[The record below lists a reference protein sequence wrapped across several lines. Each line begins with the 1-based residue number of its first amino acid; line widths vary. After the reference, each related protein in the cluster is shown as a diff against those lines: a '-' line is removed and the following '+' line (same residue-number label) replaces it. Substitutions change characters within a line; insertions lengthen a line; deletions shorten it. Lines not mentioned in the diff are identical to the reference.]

1 MEGLEIQ
8 EIRLSKITTN
18 DSSIRIDSE
27 YFKKEFIDIEN
38 YFIKNNFSYLHELA
52 NISDGDHAKF
62 PENQKQE
69 VRYLQAKDIKNSFI
83 EDKTPIF
90 VSRDYFLKN
99 KRSHISSENILLSI
113 MGNVG
118 DIALTPLN
126 FEPCMANRAIAILK
140 NIKNVDVYFLFSFL
154 NSEIAKIQIEQQKNG
169 GVQERLNLELL
180 SKIKIPLLS
189 NSFQK
194 NIGGIVKKSNRLRKN
209 FITFYFNAEKILL
222 DDLDFSKLS
231 FIKKNNVKFLKESFL
246 TTGRLDAEYYQ
257 PKYDEYLNLLKNYHN
272 GFKKLT
278 DLCELKNDNYLPN
291 DETQYR
297 YIELSNIGN
306 NGEVT
311 GCTVN
316 FGKELPSRARRI
328 VKEGDVLISSIEGS
342 LSSCALVTKEYDG
355 VICSTGFYVVNSK
368 KINSETLLILFK
380 SELMQ
385 NLLKQGCSGTILTA
399 INNDEFKNLL
409 LPVIDDNTQQTIASL
424 IQQSSK
430 LKKQSEQLLE
440 VAKKAVEIA
449 IEQNE
454 ATAIDYINSYSE
466 LMQEDI
472 NLH

>member
-1 MEGLEIQ
+1 MKEGFRVVYENTKSIDREDAIQ
-8 EIRLSKITTN
+8 
-18 DSSIRIDSE
+18 
-27 YFKKEFIDIEN
+27 
-38 YFIKNNFSYLHELA
+38 NNFPFFLQASDLETPFINTDNLIYVSKDELDRYPKGRVKKGELLIEVKGKLEKVSVVP
-52 NISDGDHAKF
+52 NDF
-62 PENQKQE
+62 PEYTLVSGSLFKPYVNDKINKHTLLTYLTSKYGVNFKERLKTNLLISYISKPDLYKIPVPFFSKKLNGYIEKIFNKIFTLNSKSSQLYSDAE
-69 VRYLQAKDIKNSFI
+69 VCL
-83 EDKTPIF
+83 
-90 VSRDYFLKN
+90 LKKLN
-99 KRSHISSENILLSI
+99 
-113 MGNVG
+113 
-118 DIALTPLN
+118 LTPL
-126 FEPCMANRAIAILK
+126 CHL
-140 NIKNVDVYFLFSFL
+140 NINTNTKSF
-154 NSEIAKIQIEQQKNG
+154 
-169 GVQERLNLELL
+169 
-180 SKIKIPLLS
+180 
-189 NSFQK
+189 
-194 NIGGIVKKSNRLRKN
+194 
-209 FITFYFNAEKILL
+209 
-222 DDLDFSKLS
+222 
-231 FIKKNNVKFLKESFL
+231 KESFL
-246 TTGRLDAEYYQ
+246 ATGRLDAEYYQ
-257 PKYDEYLNLLKNYHN
+257 PKYDSYLELIKNYHN

-278 DLCELKNDNYLPN
+278 DLCELKNDNHLPN

-355 VICSTGFYVVNSK
+355 AICSTGFYVVNSK

-385 NLLKQGCSGTILTA
+385 NLLKQGYSGTILTA

-466 LMQEDI
+466 LMQEDA
-472 NLH
+472 NWD

>member
-1 MEGLEIQ
+1 M
-8 EIRLSKITTN
+8 
-18 DSSIRIDSE
+18 
-27 YFKKEFIDIEN
+27 
-38 YFIKNNFSYLHELA
+38 
-52 NISDGDHAKF
+52 
-62 PENQKQE
+62 
-69 VRYLQAKDIKNSFI
+69 
-83 EDKTPIF
+83 
-90 VSRDYFLKN
+90 
-99 KRSHISSENILLSI
+99 
-113 MGNVG
+113 
-118 DIALTPLN
+118 TPL
-126 FEPCMANRAIAILK
+126 CHL
-140 NIKNVDVYFLFSFL
+140 NINTNTKSF
-154 NSEIAKIQIEQQKNG
+154 
-169 GVQERLNLELL
+169 
-180 SKIKIPLLS
+180 
-189 NSFQK
+189 
-194 NIGGIVKKSNRLRKN
+194 
-209 FITFYFNAEKILL
+209 
-222 DDLDFSKLS
+222 
-231 FIKKNNVKFLKESFL
+231 KESFL
-246 TTGRLDAEYYQ
+246 ATGRLDAEYYQ
-257 PKYDEYLNLLKNYHN
+257 PKYDSYLELIKNYHN

-278 DLCELKNDNYLPN
+278 DLCELKNDNHLPN

-316 FGKELPSRARRI
+316 FGKELPSRVRRI

-355 VICSTGFYVVNSK
+355 AICSTGFYVVNSK

-385 NLLKQGCSGTILTA
+385 NLLKQGYSGTILTA

-466 LMQEDI
+466 LMQEDA
-472 NLH
+472 NWD

>member
-1 MEGLEIQ
+1 MLEGLEVNELLYSNVIK
-8 EIRLSKITTN
+8 EN
-18 DSSIRIDSE
+18 RIDSE
-27 YFKKEFIDIEN
+27 FYQKRYVLAENIFIQKKLNRLFTEYKVTDGEHGSVKLLTSGIKYLTAENIKKGYVDI
-38 YFIKNNFSYLHELA
+38 NN
-52 NISDGDHAKF
+52 
-62 PENQKQE
+62 
-69 VRYLQAKDIKNSFI
+69 VRYVDQDVDNRNARARVNSGDILISIKGTLGEIAIAEDWLLPANMNRDVAIFKPIDKNSSYV
-83 EDKTPIF
+83 TAIF
-90 VSRDYFLKN
+90 LMSKFGEVQSSRGG
-99 KRSHISSENILLSI
+99 S
-113 MGNVG
+113 
-118 DIALTPLN
+118 
-126 FEPCMANRAIAILK
+126 
-140 NIKNVDVYFLFSFL
+140 
-154 NSEIAKIQIEQQKNG
+154 G
-169 GVQERLNLELL
+169 GVQQMLTLERLRQFYIPKFNESLSRFIDTLYINSQNCRIESKSSYETAEKLL
-180 SKIKIPLLS
+180 IEEIDLDAFNKKIASVNIKKLS
-189 NSFQK
+189 NSF
-194 NIGGIVKKSNRLRKN
+194 
-209 FITFYFNAEKILL
+209 
-222 DDLDFSKLS
+222 
-231 FIKKNNVKFLKESFL
+231 IK
-246 TTGRLDAEYYQ
+246 TGRLDAEYYQ

-278 DLCELKNDNYLPN
+278 DVCELKNDNHLPN
-291 DETQYR
+291 DETQYK

-355 VICSTGFYVVNSK
+355 AICSTGFYVVNSK

-409 LPVIDDNTQQTIASL
+409 LPVIDDNTQKKIASL

-454 ATAIDYINSYSE
+454 TAAINYINSYSE
-466 LMQEDI
+466 LMQEDGK
-472 NLH
+472 LH